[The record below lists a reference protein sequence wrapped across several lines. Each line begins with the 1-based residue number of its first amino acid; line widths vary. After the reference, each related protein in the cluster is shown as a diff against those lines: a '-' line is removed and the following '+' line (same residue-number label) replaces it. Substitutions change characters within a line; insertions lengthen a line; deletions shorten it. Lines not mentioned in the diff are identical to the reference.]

1 MKQELQNEIFQV
13 LRKYGLIT
21 IGYALWFR
29 FVKEFVPGL
38 INAMGLFNNNGS
50 HDSDALISSIIAIIA
65 NLIVWS
71 LMLTDCDNNN
81 KLKWLLFG
89 ITLLNPWM
97 GVTFIVIYKM
107 ANLSKE

>member
-1 MKQELQNEIFQV
+1 MKKELQIEIFQV
-13 LRKYGLIT
+13 LRRYGLII
-21 IGYALWFR
+21 IGYALWSR
-29 FVKEFVPGL
+29 FIEGFVPGL

-50 HDSDALISSIIAIIA
+50 HDSDALISSIIVIIA
-65 NLIVWS
+65 NLIVWM
-71 LMLTDCDNNN
+71 LMLTDCDNNS

-107 ANLSKE
+107 ANLGKE